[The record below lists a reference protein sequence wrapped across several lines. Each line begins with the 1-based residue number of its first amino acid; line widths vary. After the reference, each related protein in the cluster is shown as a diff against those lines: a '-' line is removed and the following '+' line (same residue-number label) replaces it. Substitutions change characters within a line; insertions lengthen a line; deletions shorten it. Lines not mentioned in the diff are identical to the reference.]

1 MQSIMK
7 MVYGILALSL
17 CLTLA
22 LAAATRAGE
31 AAAGTQVATPP
42 KSGPVDFETASEIAL
57 KLFENGGQITEMDMD
72 FDLENGK
79 IEYKFQIESDGFLF
93 DVKIDAAT
101 GRVLKFEREGP
112 SA

>member
-1 MQSIMK
+1 MHSITK
-7 MVYGILALSL
+7 AVFGVLAFSL

-22 LAAATRAGE
+22 LAAATHAGE
-31 AAAGTQVATPP
+31 PAAGAQVATPP

-72 FDLENGK
+72 FDLESGK
-79 IEYKFQIESDGFLF
+79 VEYKFEIDSDGFEYE
-93 DVKIDAAT
+93 VNIDAAT

-112 SA
+112 SK